1 MQRTSIISLF
11 IEAVVFIC
19 IIIFGI
25 NYYNNQLDISDQNLN
40 AYRSKL
46 EQVELKNGELISVRD
61 SYILR
66 IQDLENQFDISKK
79 EVRDLQ
85 RKLNSSLAYIAELKS
100 NVRIDTIVTI
110 KDTIIYKDKE
120 TDIRFLYNDDWLS
133 FNGETKIMDDKP
145 ATNIFNMNMIV
156 PLKVGLS
163 DDYQIFVQ
171 SDNPYV
177 NFSSIEGAVIDK
189 SKLRPKKKRWNIG
202 VYGGFGIHYDM
213 PTKSFGYG
221 PQLGIGVSVGF

>member
-1 MQRTSIISLF
+1 MQRNSIISLF

-40 AYRSKL
+40 AYRGQL
-46 EQVELKNGELISVRD
+46 EQMELKNGELISVRD

-100 NVRIDTIVTI
+100 NIRIDTIVTV

-120 TDIRFLYNDDWLS
+120 TDIRFIYNDDWLS

-145 ATNIFNMNMIV
+145 TTNIFNMNMNV

>member
-40 AYRSKL
+40 AYRGQL
-46 EQVELKNGELISVRD
+46 EQMELKNGELISVRD

-79 EVRDLQ
+79 EVKDLQ

-120 TDIRFLYNDDWLS
+120 TDIRFIYNDDWLS
-133 FNGETKIMDDKP
+133 FNGETKIMDKKT
-145 ATNIFNMNMIV
+145 ATNIFNMNINV

-202 VYGGFGIHYDM
+202 IYGGFGIHYDM

>member
-1 MQRTSIISLF
+1 MQRNSIITF
-11 IEAVVFIC
+11 IIEALIFIA
-19 IIIFGI
+19 IIVFGI
-25 NYYNNQLDISDQNLN
+25 HYYNNQLDISNQNLN
-40 AYRSKL
+40 VYRGQL
-46 EQVELKNGELISVRD
+46 EQMELKNGELISVRD

-66 IQDLENQFDISKK
+66 IQDLENQFDMSKK

-120 TDIRFLYNDDWLS
+120 TDIRFIYNDDWLS
-133 FNGETKIMDDKP
+133 FNGETKIIDKKTT
-145 ATNIFNMNMIV
+145 TNIFNMNMNI

-221 PQLGIGVSVGF
+221 PQLGAGASVSF

>member
-40 AYRSKL
+40 AYRGQL
-46 EQVELKNGELISVRD
+46 EQMELKNGELISVRD

-120 TDIRFLYNDDWLS
+120 TDIRFIYNDDWLS

-145 ATNIFNMNMIV
+145 TTNIFNMNMNV

>member
-40 AYRSKL
+40 AYRGQL
-46 EQVELKNGELISVRD
+46 EQMELKNGELISVRD

-120 TDIRFLYNDDWLS
+120 TDIRFIYNDDWLS
-133 FNGETKIMDDKP
+133 FNGETKITDKKTT
-145 ATNIFNMNMIV
+145 TNIFNMNMNI

-202 VYGGFGIHYDM
+202 IYGGFGIHYDM

-221 PQLGIGVSVGF
+221 PQLGVGVSVGF

>member
-40 AYRSKL
+40 AYRGQL
-46 EQVELKNGELISVRD
+46 EQMELKNGELISVRD

-66 IQDLENQFDISKK
+66 IQDLENQFNISKK

-100 NVRIDTIVTI
+100 NVRIDTIVTV

-120 TDIRFLYNDDWLS
+120 TDIRFIYNDDWLS

-145 ATNIFNMNMIV
+145 TTNIFNMNMNV